1 MHQDSVE
8 QVKDALLGCKCV
20 EHCNIGGV
28 SPDLT
33 CVCSVE
39 PFSIIEVETPKSLNR
54 THTKKQI
61 SIMSKR
67 AGETN
72 DQYAV
77 VVVDEKSMCGLP
89 LNEEGEQLLRE
100 HNIPNCSKKKLVL

>member
-1 MHQDSVE
+1 MHHDLVE
-8 QVKDALLGCKCV
+8 QVKDALQNCKCV
-20 EHCNIGGV
+20 EHCDIGGAR
-28 SPDLT
+28 PDLT

-39 PFSIIEVETPKSLNR
+39 PFSIIEVETPRSLNR

-61 SIMSKR
+61 SIMSRR
-67 AGETN
+67 AGETS

-77 VVVDEKSMCGLP
+77 IVVDENSMCGLP

-100 HNIPNCSKKKLVL
+100 HNIPDCLKRRSVL

>member
-1 MHQDSVE
+1 MK
-8 QVKDALLGCKCV
+8 QVKNALLGCRCV

-33 CVCSVE
+33 CICGVE
-39 PFSIIEVETPKSLNR
+39 PFSIIEVETPKSLNIA
-54 THTKKQI
+54 HTKKQI
-61 SIMSKR
+61 SIMSRR
-67 AGETN
+67 AEETN

-89 LNEEGEQLLRE
+89 LNEEGEQLLLE
-100 HNIPNCSKKKLVL
+100 SEIPNCSKKKLVL